1 MPLATALRTLL
12 LVLALVAALGHGR
25 GLAATAA
32 SEHFRET
39 WQAEW
44 RWRLGESPLLATRVG
59 EHGHDD
65 RLDDASPAAHA
76 GRARHWRKVLVELD
90 GIDPDELS
98 AGERI
103 DYAIFRAQVEGA
115 AEEIELGGHLIPFNS
130 DSSFWS
136 GIAMLPRM
144 HPWRSRQDV
153 ENYLAR
159 LEAIPGWFDQ
169 QIALMRLGLER
180 GMTLPKA
187 VLPGRDVAVAQVAA
201 ISDPE
206 KAVWYAPLAKLPA
219 DVTEAEAESLRERA
233 RQAIADGVIP
243 AHGKLLA
250 FLREEYFPKART
262 TLGANALPNG
272 AAYYRRQIREY
283 VTLDLS
289 PEEIHQ
295 TGLRELERIGA
306 AMEAI
311 RTEVGFEGDLQAFFR
326 HLRTD
331 PQFYAK
337 TPEELLMHAA
347 WIAKRADAALPR
359 FFGQLPRKPYGVAPV
374 PDAIAPY
381 YTAGRYVGAPENSSE
396 PGWYWV
402 NTHQLD
408 SRPLYSLPALTL
420 HEAVPGHHLQIALA
434 AEQGEQPPFRR
445 HSYIS
450 AFGEGWALYAE
461 ELGHEMGI
469 YRTPY
474 ERFGQL
480 SYAAWRAS
488 RLVVDTG
495 IHAMGWSREQAL
507 DFMRAHTALSE
518 HEITTEVDRYI
529 SWPGQ
534 ALSYMIG
541 MIRIRELRAEAEQVL
556 GPDFDIRAFH
566 DAMLA
571 LGSVPLD
578 VLERETRGWI
588 AGQAA
593 RVR

>member
-1 MPLATALRTLL
+1 MSGSKCARWRSWLL
-12 LVLALVAALGHGR
+12 LIGLVVGPSL
-25 GLAATAA
+25 LAAESAGERFAA
-32 SEHFRET
+32 I

-44 RWRLGESPLLATRVG
+44 NWRLEQSPALATHVG
-59 EHGHDD
+59 EHRHDH
-65 RLDDASPAAHA
+65 RLGDASPEAHTR
-76 GRARHWRKVLVELD
+76 RAQHWRAVLAELD
-90 GIDPDELS
+90 AIDPGELP

-103 DYAIFRAQVEGA
+103 DYAIFRAQVESF

-136 GIAMLPRM
+136 GLGMLPQM
-144 HPWRSRQDV
+144 HPWRSRKDV

-159 LEAIPGWFDQ
+159 LEAVPAWFDEH
-169 QIALMRLGLER
+169 IALMRLGLER

-187 VLPGRDVAVAQVAA
+187 VLDGRDVAVAQVAA
-201 ISDPE
+201 ISDPTQ
-206 KAVWYAPLAKLPA
+206 AAWYAPFAKLPA
-219 DVTEAEAESLRERA
+219 DVSETEGGALRERA
-233 RQAIADGVIP
+233 RKAIAEGVIP

-250 FLREEYFPKART
+250 FLREEYFPNARD
-262 TLGANALPNG
+262 TLGASALPNG

-295 TGLRELERIGA
+295 AGLKELERIGA

-311 RTEVGFEGDLQAFFR
+311 RSEVGFEGDLEAFFQF
-326 HLRTD
+326 LRTD
-331 PQFYAK
+331 PQFYAQ

-359 FFGQLPRKPYGVAPV
+359 FFGHLPRKPYGVAPV
-374 PDAIAPY
+374 PEAIAPY
-381 YTAGRYVGAPENSSE
+381 YTAGRYVGPPENSPE

-408 SRPLYSLPALTL
+408 SRPLHSLPALTL

-434 AEQGEQPPFRR
+434 AELGEQPPFRR

-450 AFGEGWALYAE
+450 AYGEGWALYAE

-495 IHAMGWSREQAL
+495 IHAMGWSREQSL

-518 HEITTEVDRYI
+518 HEIGTEVDRYI

-541 MIRIRELRAEAEQVL
+541 MIRIRELRGEAEQVL
-556 GPDFDIRAFH
+556 GPDFDVRAFH

-593 RVR
+593 RVP

>member
-1 MPLATALRTLL
+1 ML
-12 LVLALVAALGHGR
+12 LALALSFTHGR
-25 GLAATAA
+25 AAAESA
-32 SEHFRET
+32 SERFQAI

-44 RWRLGESPLLATRVG
+44 TWRLEQSPLLATSVG
-59 EHGHDD
+59 EHRFDD
-65 RLDDASPAAHA
+65 RLGKVSPEAQAR
-76 GRARHWRKVLVELD
+76 RAQHWREVLAAID
-90 GIDPDELS
+90 AIDPNELS
-98 AGERI
+98 ASERI
-103 DYAIFRAQVEGA
+103 DYAIYRAQLAGM

-144 HPWRSRQDV
+144 HPWQSRRDV

-159 LEAIPGWFDQ
+159 LEAISAWFDEH
-169 QIALMRLGLER
+169 IALMRLGLER

-187 VLPGRDVAVAQVAA
+187 VLPGRDVAVAHVAA

-219 DVTEAEAESLRERA
+219 EVTAAEAESLRERA

-243 AHGKLLA
+243 AHRKLLA
-250 FLREEYFPKART
+250 FLREEYFPHARDM
-262 TLGANALPNG
+262 LAASALPNG
-272 AAYYRRQIREY
+272 QAYYRRQIREY

-295 TGLRELERIGA
+295 TGLKELERITA

-311 RTEVGFEGDLQAFFR
+311 RAEVGFEGDLPAFFQ
-326 HLRTD
+326 HLRSD

-359 FFGQLPRKPYGVAPV
+359 FFGHLPRKPYGVAPV

-381 YTAGRYVGAPENSSE
+381 YTAGRYVGPPENSPE

-450 AFGEGWALYAE
+450 ALGEGWALYAE
-461 ELGHEMGI
+461 ELGHEMGL

-495 IHAMGWSREQAL
+495 IHALGWSREQAL
-507 DFMRAHTALSE
+507 DFLRAHTALSE
-518 HEITTEVDRYI
+518 HEIRTEVDRYI

-556 GPDFDIRAFH
+556 GSDFDIRAFH
-566 DAMLA
+566 DALLA

-578 VLERETRGWI
+578 VLERETRGWM

-593 RVR
+593 RVP

>member
-1 MPLATALRTLL
+1 MVCVRCLRWWPML
-12 LVLALVAALGHGR
+12 LALALSFTHGR
-25 GLAATAA
+25 AAAESA
-32 SEHFRET
+32 SERFQAI

-44 RWRLGESPLLATRVG
+44 AWRLEQLPLLATSVG
-59 EHGHDD
+59 EHRFDD
-65 RLDDASPAAHA
+65 RLGAVGPEAQAR
-76 GRARHWRKVLVELD
+76 RAQHWREVLAAID
-90 GIDPDELS
+90 AIDPNELS
-98 AGERI
+98 ASERI
-103 DYAIFRAQVEGA
+103 DYAIYRAQLAGM

-136 GIAMLPRM
+136 TIAMLPRL
-144 HPWRSRQDV
+144 HPWRSRRDV

-159 LEAIPGWFDQ
+159 LEAISAWFDEH
-169 QIALMRLGLER
+169 IALLRLGLER

-206 KAVWYAPLAKLPA
+206 QAVWYAPLAKLPA
-219 DVTEAEAESLRERA
+219 EVTATEAESLRERA

-243 AHGKLLA
+243 AHRKLLA
-250 FLREEYFPKART
+250 FLREEYFPHARD
-262 TLGANALPNG
+262 TLAASALPNG
-272 AAYYRRQIREY
+272 QAYYRRQIREY

-295 TGLRELERIGA
+295 TGLKELERITA

-311 RTEVGFEGDLQAFFR
+311 RSEVGFQGDLPAFFQ
-326 HLRTD
+326 HLRSD

-359 FFGQLPRKPYGVAPV
+359 FFGHLPRKPYGVAPV

-381 YTAGRYVGAPENSSE
+381 YTAGRYVGPPENSPE
-396 PGWYWV
+396 PGWFWV

-434 AEQGEQPPFRR
+434 AEQGARPPFRR

-461 ELGHEMGI
+461 ELGHEMGL

-507 DFMRAHTALSE
+507 DFLRAHTALSE
-518 HEITTEVDRYI
+518 HEIRTEVDRYI

-534 ALSYMIG
+534 ALSYLIG
-541 MIRIRELRAEAEQVL
+541 MIRIRELRAEAERVL
-556 GPDFDIRAFH
+556 GPDFDLRAFH
-566 DAMLA
+566 DALLA

-578 VLERETRGWI
+578 VLERETRSWI

-593 RVR
+593 RLP

>member
-1 MPLATALRTLL
+1 MFGLSLVHTRWWWLL
-12 LVLALVAALGHGR
+12 LGLLLGPAAM
-25 GLAATAA
+25 AAESAA
-32 SEHFRET
+32 DRFAAI

-44 RWRLGESPLLATRVG
+44 TWRLEQSPLLATSVG
-59 EHGHDD
+59 EHRFDD
-65 RLDDASPAAHA
+65 RLGDASPETQAR
-76 GRARHWRKVLVELD
+76 RAQHWRGVLVELD

-103 DYAIFRAQVEGA
+103 DYAIFRAQVEGM

-136 GIAMLPRM
+136 GLSMLPRM
-144 HPWRSRQDV
+144 HPWRSRKDV

-159 LEAIPGWFDQ
+159 LEAVPAWFDD

-187 VLPGRDVAVAQVAA
+187 VLDGRDVGVAQVAA
-201 ISDPE
+201 ITDPT

-219 DVTEAEAESLRERA
+219 DVPEAEAESLRERA
-233 RQAIADGVIP
+233 RRAIAEGVIP
-243 AHGKLLA
+243 AHGQLLA
-250 FLREEYFPKART
+250 FLREEYFPNARE
-262 TLGANALPNG
+262 TLGASALPNG
-272 AAYYRRQIREY
+272 PAYYRRQIREY

-295 TGLRELERIGA
+295 TGLKELERIGA

-311 RTEVGFEGDLQAFFR
+311 RTEVGFAGDLQAFFR

-337 TPEELLMHAA
+337 TPEELLMQAA

-381 YTAGRYVGAPENSSE
+381 YTAGRYVGPPENSPE

-408 SRPLYSLPALTL
+408 SRPLHSLPALTL

-434 AEQGEQPPFRR
+434 AELGEQPPFRR

-450 AFGEGWALYAE
+450 AYGEGWALYAE

-495 IHAMGWSREQAL
+495 IHAMGWSRAQAL

-566 DAMLA
+566 DALLA

-593 RVR
+593 RAR

>member
-1 MPLATALRTLL
+1 MSGSKCARWRSWLL
-12 LVLALVAALGHGR
+12 LMGLVVGPSL
-25 GLAATAA
+25 LAAESAGERFAA
-32 SEHFRET
+32 I

-44 RWRLGESPLLATRVG
+44 HWRLAQSPLLATGVG
-59 EHGHDD
+59 EHRFDD
-65 RLDDASPAAHA
+65 RLGDPSPEAQAR
-76 GRARHWRKVLVELD
+76 RAQHWRGVLAELD
-90 GIDPDELS
+90 AIDMGALS
-98 AGERI
+98 ASERI

-144 HPWRSRQDV
+144 HPWRSGKDV

-180 GMTLPKA
+180 GMTLPRA
-187 VLPGRDVAVAQVAA
+187 VLGGRDAAVAQVAA
-201 ISDPE
+201 IDDPE
-206 KAVWYAPLAKLPA
+206 KTVWYAPLAKLPA
-219 DVTEAEAESLRERA
+219 DVPEAEAAALRERA
-233 RQAIADGVIP
+233 RKAIAEGVIP
-243 AHGKLLA
+243 AHQKLLE
-250 FLREEYFPKART
+250 FLREEYFPNARE
-262 TLGANALPNG
+262 TLGASALPNG
-272 AAYYRRQIREY
+272 EAYYRRQIREY

-289 PEEIHQ
+289 PEDIHQ
-295 TGLRELERIGA
+295 TGLKELERIGA

-311 RTEVGFEGDLQAFFR
+311 RSEVGFEGDLEAFFQF
-326 HLRTD
+326 LRTD
-331 PQFYAK
+331 PQFYAQ

-359 FFGQLPRKPYGVAPV
+359 FFGLLPRKPYGVAPV

-381 YTAGRYVGAPENSSE
+381 YTAGRYVGPPENSPE

-408 SRPLYSLPALTL
+408 SRPLHSLPALTL

-434 AEQGEQPPFRR
+434 AELGEQPPFRR

-450 AFGEGWALYAE
+450 AYGEGWALYAE

-469 YRTPY
+469 YRTPF

-518 HEITTEVDRYI
+518 HEIGTEVDRYI

-556 GPDFDIRAFH
+556 GPDFDVRAFH
-566 DAMLA
+566 DALLA

-578 VLERETRGWI
+578 VLERETRAWI

-593 RVR
+593 RVP